1 MLLRL
6 TLAYLNLQWHSSK
19 SQKSTSRLDHGM
31 ALSITL
37 DPTETGPLFLQIAA
51 RVRTAIARGQMSPGG
66 RLPSSRALAAQL
78 AVARGTVDAAY
89 AMLAGEGAIV
99 AHGSAGTIVAGL
111 PGLPGRR
118 GQVPEQSPFA
128 FPPA

>member
-1 MLLRL
+1 M
-6 TLAYLNLQWHSSK
+6 T
-19 SQKSTSRLDHGM
+19 
-31 ALSITL
+31 LSITL

-51 RVRTAIARGQMSPGG
+51 RVRTAIAHGQMSPGG

-111 PGLPGRR
+111 AGRR
-118 GQVPEQSPFA
+118 GQAPEQSPFT
-128 FPPA
+128 FPPPRLPRRRRPCRFGWVCPLSQSFRGSFGPI